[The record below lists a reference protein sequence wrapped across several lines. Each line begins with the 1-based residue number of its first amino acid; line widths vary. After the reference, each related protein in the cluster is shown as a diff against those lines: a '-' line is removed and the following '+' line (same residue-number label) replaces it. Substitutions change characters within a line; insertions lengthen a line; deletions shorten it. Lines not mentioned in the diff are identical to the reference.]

1 MTKKILYRL
10 LLFVPL
16 IGLIVSIH
24 ELERKLLY
32 NITYLCYQM
41 FSSIMLV
48 GWVAHFLV

>member
-10 LLFVPL
+10 LLFVPF

-24 ELERKLLY
+24 KLERKFLY

-41 FSSIMLV
+41 FSSIMLL
-48 GWVAHFLV
+48 GWFAHFFI